1 MPYQVQAVLAGA
13 SCGHVGL
20 TKRSHVVKVTST
32 RVSGPKIHGVPGGL
46 STRGLRSVKVNVASP
61 VDAQTEVDDVQ
72 PPTMSEL
79 SYNKQY
85 EELFAGHGGEN
96 LNIKR
101 PVPKPVLEAQAHE
114 EGAKK
119 VFLSDVYG
127 LPKRNL
133 FFNREYNSNDL
144 TYVGFMV
151 LMHGLACFAP
161 MTFSWPMVWL
171 FLGMYFV
178 SGCLGITLSYHR
190 QLSHKSFQTP
200 KWLEY
205 VLAYCGVIAVQ
216 GDPAE
221 WVSSHRYHHLHCD
234 TPLDPHSPYEG
245 FWWSHMGWLL
255 DHKTTMERVH
265 DRSNATDMYNDPFY
279 RHLEKYYGLHVA
291 AQFAVLYALGGF
303 PAVVWGGALRIVW
316 VYHIT
321 WFVNS
326 AAHVW
331 GNQTYNTGDL
341 SRNNWWVGI
350 LAFGEGWHN
359 NHHAFEWSAR
369 HGLEWWQFDMTWM
382 MIKTLEAFGLA
393 TNIKLPTEKQKA
405 RLAFEK

>member
-1 MPYQVQAVLAGA
+1 MALIQTRTVALGSRVGRPVVVEK
-13 SCGHVGL
+13 GHVARMCQRMGAL
-20 TKRSHVVKVTST
+20 RRA
-32 RVSGPKIHGVPGGL
+32 RV
-46 STRGLRSVKVNVASP
+46 RVASP
-61 VDAQTEVDDVQ
+61 QRLDETPVIQEDDIQ
-72 PPTMSEL
+72 PPQMSEL

-85 EELFAGHGGEN
+85 EQLFNSSEELN
-96 LNIKR
+96 LRK
-101 PVPKPVLEAQAHE
+101 PVPKPVADAQADE
-114 EGAKK
+114 AGAKK
-119 VFLSDVYG
+119 VFMSDVYG
-127 LPKRNL
+127 LPKKNL
-133 FFNREYNSNDL
+133 FFNREYNTNDL
-144 TYVGFMV
+144 IYVGFM
-151 LMHGLACFAP
+151 LGMHGLACLAP

-171 FLGMYFV
+171 FMGSYFV
-178 SGCLGITLSYHR
+178 SGCLGITLSFHR
-190 QLSHKSFQTP
+190 QLSHRSFQTP

-205 VLAYCGVIAVQ
+205 VLAYCGVLAVQ

-255 DHKTTMERVH
+255 DHETTLERVH
-265 DRSNATDMYNDPFY
+265 DRTNASDMYKDPFY
-279 RHLEKYYGLHVA
+279 KHLEKHYVWHVA
-291 AQFAVLYALGGF
+291 AQFAVLFALGGL

-359 NHHAFEWSAR
+359 NHHAFEFSAR
-369 HGLEWWQFDMTWM
+369 HGLEWWQVDMTWM
-382 MIKTLEAFGLA
+382 VIKALEACGLA
-393 TNIKLPTEKQKA
+393 TNIKLPSEKQKA
-405 RLAFEK
+405 RLAL